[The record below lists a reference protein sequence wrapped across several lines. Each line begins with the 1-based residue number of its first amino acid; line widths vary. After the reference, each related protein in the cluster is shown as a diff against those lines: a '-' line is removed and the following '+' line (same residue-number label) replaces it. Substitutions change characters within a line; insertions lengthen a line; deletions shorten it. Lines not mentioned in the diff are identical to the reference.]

1 MLCPLTIVLPAL
13 IWLSTPPEPTLAAS
27 PELARLREDVFHLA
41 SPDFEGRRGEG
52 GRAAGDFLIDRL
64 QGLGLEPAFEGRF
77 DQEFTAGGL
86 IGRNIA
92 ARLPGTDP
100 ERSGSWLILSAH
112 YDHLGIRGG
121 QVYPGADDNATAVAM
136 VLEVARCLLAGP
148 DRPSRGILF
157 VFFDL
162 EEEGLLGSQ
171 HFVREPPV
179 PLEQIDLFLTADML
193 GRSLAGICE
202 DMLFV
207 MGSEHSPEVR
217 PWITE
222 AAAGL
227 PLDVGI
233 VGADLL
239 VIDRSDYGP
248 FRWNEVPFLFFSTGE
263 NPVYHT
269 PDDVPETIDYSKL
282 TAATTLIE
290 RFVRRAGSVTSL
302 PEWDA
307 ERTPWI
313 EEAEAIGQVLR
324 KLLEHKEEL
333 RIPGP
338 QRLMMQGMVG
348 RIEQWVEDGSLTAS
362 QRSSMVRI
370 AQIVLFTVL

>member
-1 MLCPLTIVLPAL
+1 MRRPLAIALPVL
-13 IWLSTPPEPTLAAS
+13 IWLSSSAEPALAAG
-27 PELARLREDVFHLA
+27 PELARLRDDVFHLA
-41 SPDFEGRRGEG
+41 SPKFEGRRGEG

-64 QGLGLEPAFEGRF
+64 QELGLEPAFGDRF
-77 DQEFTAGGL
+77 DQEFASGGL
-86 IGRNIA
+86 NGRNIA
-92 ARLPGTDP
+92 ARLRGTDP
-100 ERSGSWLILSAH
+100 ERSDSWLILSAH

-121 QVYPGADDNATAVAM
+121 QLYPGADDNATAVAM
-136 VLEVARCLLAGP
+136 VLEVARCLVDGP

-179 PLEQIDLFLTADML
+179 PLDQVGLFLTADML

-202 DMLFV
+202 NMLFV
-207 MGSEHSPEVR
+207 MGTEHSPGVR
-217 PWITE
+217 PWVTE

-248 FRWNEVPFLFFSTGE
+248 FRWKEIPFVFFSTGE
-263 NPVYHT
+263 NPVYHS

-290 RFVRRAGSVTSL
+290 RFVRQASSAATL
-302 PEWDA
+302 PEWES

-313 EEAEAIGQVLR
+313 EEAEAIGLVLAQ
-324 KLLEHKEEL
+324 LLENQEQL

-348 RIEQWVEDGSLTAS
+348 RIARWVEDGSLSTS